1 MMHAA
6 DFALAAAIRPGI
18 KMLPDRNFADDSV
31 QRAAPDG
38 NGSVDRFD
46 KNVAE
51 HRLGITIMVLE
62 ADVAASRETFYFAPR
77 LRFPINDLF
86 IVDLDSD
93 VVVDEGDSHAIPL
106 AETL

>member
-1 MMHAA
+1 
-6 DFALAAAIRPGI
+6 
-18 KMLPDRNFADDSV
+18 
-31 QRAAPDG
+31 
-38 NGSVDRFD
+38 
-46 KNVAE
+46 
-51 HRLGITIMVLE
+51 MVLE

>member
-1 MMHAA
+1 
-6 DFALAAAIRPGI
+6 
-18 KMLPDRNFADDSV
+18 MLPDRNFADDSV

-51 HRLGITIMVLE
+51 HRLGIVIMVLE